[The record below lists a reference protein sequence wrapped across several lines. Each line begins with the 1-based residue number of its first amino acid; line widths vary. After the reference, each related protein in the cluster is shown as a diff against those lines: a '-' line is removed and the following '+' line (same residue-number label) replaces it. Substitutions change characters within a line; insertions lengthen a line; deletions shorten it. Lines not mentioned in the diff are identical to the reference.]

1 LQIILTAIRFRAR
14 EEAWMNDQGVGTM
27 ADNDKAMHAM
37 KATAAAALATYGFK
51 KGGLIGTAIGF
62 VGAGLG
68 ATEIAAMAGTPLAQ
82 SAPQDVRETIEV
94 TASPEAAYNLW
105 SRFEDFPRFMRNVI
119 EVRPTS
125 ANSWHWTVAGPLGQR
140 IEWDARVVA
149 DVPGEVIAWR
159 SITGDLDHR
168 GEVRFE
174 RTANGTRVLAFVR
187 VVMPAGPIGA
197 IVARLTKSRPG
208 TMVRQDLR
216 RFKQLVE
223 ASEVARAAQVIP
235 PEEIILTG
243 AAAQ

>member
-1 LQIILTAIRFRAR
+1 
-14 EEAWMNDQGVGTM
+14 M
-27 ADNDKAMHAM
+27 ADNDKAMHVM
-37 KATAAAALATYGFK
+37 KAAAAAALATYGFK
-51 KGGLIGTAIGF
+51 KGGLVGTAIGV

-68 ATEIAAMAGTPLAQ
+68 ATEIAAVAGSPLAQ

-94 TASPEAAYNLW
+94 AASPEAAYDLW
-105 SRFEDFPRFMRNVI
+105 SRFEDFPRFMQNVV

-159 SITGDLDHR
+159 SIGGDLDRR

-174 RTANGTRVLAFVR
+174 RTARGTRVLAFMR
-187 VVMPAGPIGA
+187 VAMPAGPIGS
-197 IVARLTKSRPG
+197 IVARLTKSHPG

-216 RFKQLVE
+216 RFKRLVE
-223 ASEVARAAQVIP
+223 ANELARAARVIP
-235 PEEIILTG
+235 PEEVVLTG
-243 AAAQ
+243 AVAQ